1 VRIVPRTITIS
12 DEVYEKLESLSK
24 LFEKILGKKT
34 SINEVLEFL
43 ISMRTEYFE
52 GLIYSIVKRV
62 DKLEREVSELK
73 KTIGVKRELPKPRH
87 DRFVEFMKDVV
98 VYPMDKIKVSRER
111 IEKLV
116 FDGILDVIHA
126 AGKAYLVYKPKL
138 EEFLNKLPLP
148 VDDVKKLS
156 KEEAKLLELLKN
168 AALVYH
174 DAATKTIRKVI

>member
-1 VRIVPRTITIS
+1 MPRTITVS
-12 DEVYEKLESLSK
+12 DEVYEKLETLSK
-24 LFEKILGKKT
+24 LFEKILGKRIST
-34 SINEVLEFL
+34 NEVLEFL

-52 GLIYSIVKRV
+52 GLMFNITKRI
-62 DKLEREVSELK
+62 DKLEREISELK
-73 KTIGVKRELPKPRH
+73 RAIGVKELPRPKH
-87 DRFVEFMKDVV
+87 DRFIEFMKDVV

-116 FDGILDVIHA
+116 FDGVLDIIHA
-126 AGKAYLVYKPKL
+126 AGRAYLVYKPKL

-148 VDDVKKLS
+148 LDEVKKLS

>member
-1 VRIVPRTITIS
+1 VGIMPRTITVS
-12 DEVYEKLESLSK
+12 DEVYEKLETLSK
-24 LFEKILGKKT
+24 LFEKILGKRIST
-34 SINEVLEFL
+34 NEVLEFL

-52 GLIYSIVKRV
+52 GLMFNITKRI
-62 DKLEREVSELK
+62 DKLEREISELK
-73 KTIGVKRELPKPRH
+73 RAIGVKELPRPKH
-87 DRFVEFMKDVV
+87 DRFIEFMKDVV

-116 FDGILDVIHA
+116 FDGVLDIIHA

-148 VDDVKKLS
+148 LDEVKKLS

>member
-1 VRIVPRTITIS
+1 MPRTITVS
-12 DEVYEKLESLSK
+12 DEVYEKLETLSK
-24 LFEKILGKKT
+24 LFEKILGKRI

-52 GLIYSIVKRV
+52 GLMFNITKRI
-62 DKLEREVSELK
+62 DKLEREISELK
-73 KTIGVKRELPKPRH
+73 RAIGVKELPRPKH
-87 DRFVEFMKDVV
+87 DRFIEFMKDVV

-116 FDGILDVIHA
+116 FDGVLDIVHA
-126 AGKAYLVYKPKL
+126 SGKAYLVYKPKL

-148 VDDVKKLS
+148 LDEVKKLS

>member
-1 VRIVPRTITIS
+1 MPRTITVS
-12 DEVYEKLESLSK
+12 DEVYEKLETLSK
-24 LFEKILGKKT
+24 LFEKILGKRI

-52 GLIYSIVKRV
+52 GLMFNITKRI
-62 DKLEREVSELK
+62 DKLEREISELK
-73 KTIGVKRELPKPRH
+73 RAIGVKELPRPKH
-87 DRFVEFMKDVV
+87 DRFIEFMKDVV

-116 FDGILDVIHA
+116 FDGVLDIVHA

-148 VDDVKKLS
+148 LDEVKKLS